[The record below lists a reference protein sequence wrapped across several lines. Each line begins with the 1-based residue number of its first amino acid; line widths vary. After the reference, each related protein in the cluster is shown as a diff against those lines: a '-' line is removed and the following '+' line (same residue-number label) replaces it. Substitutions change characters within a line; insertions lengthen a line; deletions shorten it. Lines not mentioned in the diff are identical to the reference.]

1 MLMGEGVAGDFPD
14 LRIGFRVYQR
24 QSFFRNIIS
33 MKFLVL
39 IAKTLCYHINIEK
52 CLEYYAKKKTSIP
65 DSLCYIC
72 YPIHEVCVFI
82 TFMDLCC

>member
-1 MLMGEGVAGDFPD
+1 
-14 LRIGFRVYQR
+14 
-24 QSFFRNIIS
+24 

-52 CLEYYAKKKTSIP
+52 CLEYYAKKKTKIP
-65 DSLCYIC
+65 DSLCYIR
-72 YPIHEVCVFI
+72 YPIYEVCVFI